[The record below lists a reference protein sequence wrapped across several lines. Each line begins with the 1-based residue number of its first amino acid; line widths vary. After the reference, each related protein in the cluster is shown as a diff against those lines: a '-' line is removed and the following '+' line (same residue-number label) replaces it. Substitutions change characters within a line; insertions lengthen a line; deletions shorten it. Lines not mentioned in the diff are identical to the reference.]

1 MTQWFNYPH
10 YFIPVN
16 KKACNIKYKQKTN
29 RTPTGNGWKGKGIG
43 KKRWMIR
50 TEKMK

>member
-1 MTQWFNYPH
+1 MTHWFNYPH

-16 KKACNIKYKQKTN
+16 KKACNIKYKERTN
-29 RTPTGNGWKGKGIG
+29 RTPTGTGWKGKEIG
-43 KKRWMIR
+43 KKRWMVR